1 MGKVASMDRG
11 IIDLPSPYS
20 VPETLARLES
30 ILKEYRHDPRPIY
43 VRDVIMGKTIS
54 VLPGKK

>member
-1 MGKVASMDRG
+1 M
-11 IIDLPSPYS
+11 LP
-20 VPETLARLES
+20 EFHDWLES